1 MRKVVTFA
9 AGLSALLIAQV
20 AHADVIYDNGP
31 PNQLNGN
38 EMTEWIQAE
47 NFSLATADTITGV
60 TFWDLESSPGY
71 QGSITWIIYA
81 DNSGTP
87 GAQLATGLTTMT
99 QVLTGTGVLG
109 LYNEYEDTFALS
121 FDALGGTTYWLGL
134 HNGPLTTDTRDEMY
148 WETTSTVDAPTGH
161 EYDLTTAGPW
171 ADNGQE
177 HAFFLTDGAAVPEP
191 GTMLL
196 LGCGLAGL
204 ALVRRHRA

>member
-9 AGLSALLIAQV
+9 VGLSALLIAQV

-31 PNQLNGN
+31 PNQVNGN
-38 EMTEWIQAE
+38 EMTQWIQAE
-47 NFSLATADTITGV
+47 NFSLAAADTITGV
-60 TFWDLESSPGY
+60 TFWDIETSPGY

-87 GAQLATGLTTMT
+87 GTQLATGLTTMT
-99 QVLTGTGVLG
+99 QVPTGITVGI
-109 LYNEYEDTFALS
+109 YTEYQDTFSLS
-121 FDALGGTTYWLGL
+121 FAALGGTTYWLGL

-148 WETTSTVDAPTGH
+148 WETTSNVNPPTGE
-161 EYDLTTAGPW
+161 EYNLQTLAGW
-171 ADNGQE
+171 DNNGQE
-177 HAFFLTDGAAVPEP
+177 HAFYLTDGVPEP

-204 ALVRRHRA
+204 TLVRRRRA